1 MNFYWYFKIVFVAYG
16 AFQYIALNFMNI
28 TDYNTNRLMHS
39 INIDE
44 DSINEKLELVKLK
57 ISQGT
62 YIIDTDKLAQSLL
75 NNIPQLISDIYE

>member
-1 MNFYWYFKIVFVAYG
+1 
-16 AFQYIALNFMNI
+16 MNI